1 MGELGAGS
9 VTSGGTTGELVA
21 AFVDSAATCAN
32 REIHLRQPD
41 PFYENTEVLPM
52 TTIDQQLAHFL
63 TRLSKIKSTGEDIHG
78 KTYDAESDM
87 RDCVGSTIETLE
99 RDINYAADKANAAHD
114 LTGDLLDML
123 DELETAALELNPRLT
138 TGAQPPAELKPRHV
152 RFLKVLKKNNGC
164 TVAHMAGTLGI
175 GLPAVYS
182 YVHDLKRLGH
192 KVAIKKKHLFL
203 HDLITNI
210 NPPVNSTG
218 TTEEA

>member
-1 MGELGAGS
+1 
-9 VTSGGTTGELVA
+9 
-21 AFVDSAATCAN
+21 
-32 REIHLRQPD
+32 
-41 PFYENTEVLPM
+41 M

-78 KTYDAESDM
+78 KTHDAESDM

-99 RDINYAADKANAAHD
+99 RDIYYSADKVNAAHD

-123 DELETAALELNPRLT
+123 DELEKAAFEFNSRLT
-138 TGAQPPAELKPRHV
+138 TGAQPSVELKPRHV

-182 YVHDLKRLGH
+182 YVHDLKQLGH
-192 KVAIKKKHLFL
+192 KVAVKKKHLYL

-210 NPPVNSTG
+210 NAPVNTTG
-218 TTEEA
+218 NNQEA

>member
-1 MGELGAGS
+1 M
-9 VTSGGTTGELVA
+9 
-21 AFVDSAATCAN
+21 
-32 REIHLRQPD
+32 HKPD
-41 PFYENTEVLPM
+41 PFFENTEVLPM

-78 KTYDAESDM
+78 KTYDAESDV

-99 RDINYAADKANAAHD
+99 RDIYYAADKANAAHD

-123 DELETAALELNPRLT
+123 DELEKAAFELNSRLT
-138 TGAQPPAELKPRHV
+138 SGAQPPAELKPRHT

-164 TVAHMAGTLGI
+164 TVAHMAGTLGVGMGAI
-175 GLPAVYS
+175 YS
-182 YVHDLKRLGH
+182 YVYDLKRLGH

-210 NPPVNSTG
+210 NPPVNTTG
-218 TTEEA
+218 NNQEA